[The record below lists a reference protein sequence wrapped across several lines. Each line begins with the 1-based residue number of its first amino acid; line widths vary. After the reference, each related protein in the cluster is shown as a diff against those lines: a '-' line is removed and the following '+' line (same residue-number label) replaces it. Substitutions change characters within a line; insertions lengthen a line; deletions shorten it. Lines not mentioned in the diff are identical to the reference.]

1 MNPNEEPNKKARNTG
16 RHRTDVL
23 LVILF
28 LGVAVLM
35 GLGGLIFLIHS
46 KASDASLMGVVSIVS
61 AAVGNL
67 GSLLA
72 STRQH
77 EMPAGTPTDPLATTI
92 TQPPS
97 EPVPVTETPT
107 VEPMPAQSGPTEPE
121 GETP

>member
-77 EMPAGTPTDPLATTI
+77 EPPAGTLGDPVATLNVNPPGDPLPVVAET
-92 TQPPS
+92 
-97 EPVPVTETPT
+97 PVPAVGSVGEQEGQETP
-107 VEPMPAQSGPTEPE
+107 P
-121 GETP
+121 